1 MNDNN
6 IYIGRLTLKLFK
18 ICHAQI
24 ANMILLSKETALSLL

>member
-18 ICHAQI
+18 LCLVKI
-24 ANMILLSKETALSLL
+24 ANMILL